1 MRASSRAYPTDS
13 RSTASAGFIV
23 PAWAASGFCLLM
35 AGASASSDG
44 RSKLSI
50 SPSVVRICEPCCA
63 ARTPRFTRC
72 GLRCRAIRT
81 LGTSCAGGDSG
92 GALISGCGG
101 TAKSHLIAPR
111 SMCCR
116 RKDEGMFRLYYAP
129 DTCALATHIA
139 LEEAGAP
146 YEAVLVDFRS
156 QAQRSPEYLA
166 VNPKGR
172 VPALVIENGTLT
184 ETPALLCFVAQR
196 FPNAELA
203 PLADPFALAQVQE
216 FNSYLCSTV
225 HVAHAHRMR
234 GTRWADDA
242 AAMEAMKRKVP
253 SNVTECFELI
263 EHKLFRGPWVMGEQY
278 TICDPYLFTIASWIE
293 GDGVDTAKVP
303 RVMEH
308 RGRMLTRPAVQK
320 AVAAEGTQIP

>member
-1 MRASSRAYPTDS
+1 MILHGQTHGGIAQGAGQALLEDCHYDPRTGQLLAASFMDYAMPRADTLPALSE
-13 RSTASAGFIV
+13 V
-23 PAWAASGFCLLM
+23 PAPTNRLGVRSG
-35 AGASASSDG
+35 GE
-44 RSKLSI
+44 SKLSI
-50 SPSVVRICEPCCA
+50 SPLAVPICEPCCA

-81 LGTSCAGGDSG
+81 LGTSCAGGDLG

-111 SMCCR
+111 PMCCR

-129 DTCALATHIA
+129 GTCALATHIT

-166 VNPKGR
+166 INPKGR
-172 VPALVIENGTLT
+172 VPALVTENGTLT

-196 FPNAELA
+196 FPNADLA

-234 GTRWADDA
+234 GTRWAD
-242 AAMEAMKRKVP
+242 
-253 SNVTECFELI
+253 
-263 EHKLFRGPWVMGEQY
+263 
-278 TICDPYLFTIASWIE
+278 
-293 GDGVDTAKVP
+293 
-303 RVMEH
+303 
-308 RGRMLTRPAVQK
+308 
-320 AVAAEGTQIP
+320 

>member
-1 MRASSRAYPTDS
+1 MIFSQR
-13 RSTASAGFIV
+13 
-23 PAWAASGFCLLM
+23 
-35 AGASASSDG
+35 
-44 RSKLSI
+44 
-50 SPSVVRICEPCCA
+50 
-63 ARTPRFTRC
+63 
-72 GLRCRAIRT
+72 LRCSDITCVTRMCGPWRGERHVQALLCSRHLCARDAHRAR
-81 LGTSCAGGDSG
+81 G
-92 GALISGCGG
+92 
-101 TAKSHLIAPR
+101 
-111 SMCCR
+111 
-116 RKDEGMFRLYYAP
+116 
-129 DTCALATHIA
+129 
-139 LEEAGAP
+139 AGAP

-156 QAQRSPEYLA
+156 QSQRSPEYLA

-172 VPALVIENGTLT
+172 VPALVTESGTLT

-242 AAMEAMKRKVP
+242 AAVEAMKRKVLA
-253 SNVTECFELI
+253 NVTECFELI
-263 EHKLFRGPWVMGEQY
+263 EHKLVKGPWVMGDQY

-293 GDGVDTAKVP
+293 GDGVDTSKLP

-308 RGRMLTRPAVQK
+308 RARMLARPAVQK
-320 AVAAEGTQIP
+320 AVAAEGTQIS

>member
-1 MRASSRAYPTDS
+1 
-13 RSTASAGFIV
+13 
-23 PAWAASGFCLLM
+23 
-35 AGASASSDG
+35 
-44 RSKLSI
+44 
-50 SPSVVRICEPCCA
+50 
-63 ARTPRFTRC
+63 
-72 GLRCRAIRT
+72 
-81 LGTSCAGGDSG
+81 
-92 GALISGCGG
+92 
-101 TAKSHLIAPR
+101 
-111 SMCCR
+111 
-116 RKDEGMFRLYYAP
+116 MFRLYYAP
-129 DTCALATHIA
+129 GTCALATHIT

-172 VPALVIENGTLT
+172 VPALVTENGTLT

-196 FPNAELA
+196 FPNADLA

-234 GTRWADDA
+234 GTRWADDTA
-242 AAMEAMKRKVP
+242 AIEAMKRKVP

-263 EHKLFRGPWVMGEQY
+263 EHKLFKGPWVMGEQY

-293 GDGVDTAKVP
+293 GDG
-303 RVMEH
+303 
-308 RGRMLTRPAVQK
+308 
-320 AVAAEGTQIP
+320 